1 MLRRTQY
8 LCVLG
13 VLSTCGAGGKTH
25 GLRGYSL
32 GSVQEA
38 IRWLAG
44 AALALSVALS
54 VVASLACSVL
64 LQVLSVAC
72 LLQEWSV
79 ACCCKSCLL
88 IRTRT
93 SSHRVRPCQRAHPP
107 RLPCCTPDPIGH

>member
-1 MLRRTQY
+1 MLRHTQC

-13 VLSTCGAGGKTH
+13 VLSTCGAGGKTR

-54 VVASLACSVL
+54 VVAGVVCSVFVAGVVCSVL
-64 LQVLSVAC
+64 LQELSVH
-72 LLQEWSV
+72 SHSNV
-79 ACCCKSCLL
+79 F
-88 IRTRT
+88 
-93 SSHRVRPCQRAHPP
+93 SSGATMPARAPASIAMLH
-107 RLPCCTPDPIGH
+107 T